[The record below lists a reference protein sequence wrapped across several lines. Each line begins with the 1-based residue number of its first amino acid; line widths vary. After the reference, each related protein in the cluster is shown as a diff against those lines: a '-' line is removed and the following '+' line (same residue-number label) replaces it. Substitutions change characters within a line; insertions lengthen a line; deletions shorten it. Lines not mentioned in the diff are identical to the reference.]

1 MIIATVDVVFTNNI
15 PTATITI
22 SAKQVSEYKVEG
34 AVKKVVINFSID
46 DNFEMTVQN
55 YLENNVK
62 KSVEFNIPKFLR
74 DIRITDETYVSYGAF
89 MNCSLTSIRLNDI
102 ADYYDTTTSSYKTE
116 DEVSKAKYSN
126 TLKWVFFFYWK
137 KLQDRLRILCYVLV
151 CHIIFNVSIH
161 AYTVDLFQYIR
172 NDIGR
177 PDVIA

>member
-22 SAKQVSEYKVEG
+22 SAKHYVTPIGYTEQVSEYKVEG

-102 ADYYDTTTSSYKTE
+102 VDYYDTTTSSYKTE

-126 TLKWVFFFYWK
+126 AVALTVIDDYAFYNCK
-137 KLQDRLRILCYVLV
+137 GLTTALIPSQILSKSVDFVLFTFAV
-151 CHIIFNVSIH
+151 
-161 AYTVDLFQYIR
+161 
-172 NDIGR
+172 
-177 PDVIA
+177 